1 MKVYKRMAAAAVLTV
16 AVAAPTASFAS
27 SHACQDGEIVI

>member
-16 AVAAPTASFAS
+16 AVAAPNSSFAS
-27 SHACQDGEIVI
+27 EACQDGEIVI